1 MSQSLLVTT
10 TASQGSRSGTDPS
23 FASCC
28 RHLHLEV
35 EVPKAGVRRPC
46 RSLDGAQG
54 RAAPGPLAAP
64 GSTVPGPPGA
74 RRPPRARLL
83 PPRSRVPPRGRRATS
98 TSHGGG
104 PSDCTEP
111 PEPLRSLPLALRSA
125 TGALFHLPP
134 APSITQTGPF
144 GCSWRGVVDLFGD
157 RDSADRSPPE
167 SLALRLRPERPEG
180 GAVGPGRGRGGPSR
194 QLAMDAGPPELR
206 QALLTA
212 ASACGVRAWLDF
224 LWLGRSELVSLT
236 EPRDAKLEVCEA
248 GTSPSRPHACLQG
261 AGHASEEA
269 RQTRGRRACPAPA
282 ENRQASP
289 PDRGRKAARSPPPR
303 CGSQERHQRPG
314 EQDRVEAGPRRHR
327 TPARVPLRRGS
338 PGIVALS
345 CPQGVA
351 PTLLSPPQLPSNS
364 HQQLQDTGHLTVRPL
379 L

>member
-1 MSQSLLVTT
+1 MQVSGRSPG
-10 TASQGSRSGTDPS
+10 AGGAGPSGSSRE
-23 FASCC
+23 
-28 RHLHLEV
+28 H
-35 EVPKAGVRRPC
+35 RP
-46 RSLDGAQG
+46 R
-54 RAAPGPLAAP
+54 P
-64 GSTVPGPPGA
+64 A
-74 RRPPRARLL
+74 RRPEAPRARLL

-98 TSHGGG
+98 ASHGGG

-125 TGALFHLPP
+125 TGASFHLPP

-144 GCSWRGVVDLFGD
+144 GRSWRGVVDLFGD

-194 QLAMDAGPPELR
+194 QLAMDADPPPTPELR

-212 ASACGVRAWLDF
+212 ASACGVRARLDF

-269 RQTRGRRACPAPA
+269 GQTRGRRARPAPA

-314 EQDRVEAGPRRHR
+314 AGSRGGGASKARDPCQGGFAAGEPWDCGPFMSPGSGADPAVPSPTPFQFTPAAAGHR
-327 TPARVPLRRGS
+327 TPDGP
-338 PGIVALS
+338 PTALK
-345 CPQGVA
+345 
-351 PTLLSPPQLPSNS
+351 N
-364 HQQLQDTGHLTVRPL
+364 TGPCW
-379 L
+379 

>member
-1 MSQSLLVTT
+1 M
-10 TASQGSRSGTDPS
+10 ASQGSRSGTAPS

-35 EVPKAGVRRPC
+35 EVPKAGVRRP
-46 RSLDGAQG
+46 R
-54 RAAPGPLAAP
+54 
-64 GSTVPGPPGA
+64 
-74 RRPPRARLL
+74 
-83 PPRSRVPPRGRRATS
+83 
-98 TSHGGG
+98 
-104 PSDCTEP
+104 
-111 PEPLRSLPLALRSA
+111 RSA
-125 TGALFHLPP
+125 TGASFHLPP
-134 APSITQTGPF
+134 APSITQTGTF
-144 GCSWRGVVDLFGD
+144 GRSWRGVVDLFGD

-180 GAVGPGRGRGGPSR
+180 GAVGPGRGRGGPSH

-212 ASACGVRAWLDF
+212 ASACGVRARLDF

-269 RQTRGRRACPAPA
+269 GQTRGRRARPAPA

-314 EQDRVEAGPRRHR
+314 AGSRGGGASKARDPCQGGFAAGEPWDCGPFMSPGSGADPAVPSPTPFQFTPAAAGHR
-327 TPARVPLRRGS
+327 TPDGP
-338 PGIVALS
+338 PTALK
-345 CPQGVA
+345 
-351 PTLLSPPQLPSNS
+351 N
-364 HQQLQDTGHLTVRPL
+364 TGPCW
-379 L
+379 

>member
-1 MSQSLLVTT
+1 MQVSGRSPG
-10 TASQGSRSGTDPS
+10 AGGAGPSGGSRE
-23 FASCC
+23 
-28 RHLHLEV
+28 H
-35 EVPKAGVRRPC
+35 RP
-46 RSLDGAQG
+46 R
-54 RAAPGPLAAP
+54 P
-64 GSTVPGPPGA
+64 A
-74 RRPPRARLL
+74 RRPEAPRARLL

-98 TSHGGG
+98 ASHGGG

-125 TGALFHLPP
+125 TGASFHLPP

-144 GCSWRGVVDLFGD
+144 GRSWRGVVDLFGD

-180 GAVGPGRGRGGPSR
+180 GAVGPGHGQRGPSR
-194 QLAMDAGPPELR
+194 QLAMDADPPPTPELR

-212 ASACGVRAWLDF
+212 ASACGVRARLDF

-269 RQTRGRRACPAPA
+269 GQTRVRRARPAPA
-282 ENRQASP
+282 GNRQASP

-303 CGSQERHQRPG
+303 CGSQERHQ
-314 EQDRVEAGPRRHR
+314 
-327 TPARVPLRRGS
+327 PATGSRIAWRRGLEGTGPL
-338 PGIVALS
+338 PGWLCGRGALGLWPFHVPREWRRPCRPLPNSLPIHTSS
-345 CPQGVA
+345 CR
-351 PTLLSPPQLPSNS
+351 T
-364 HQQLQDTGHLTVRPL
+364 QDT
-379 L
+379 